1 MTRRTDDPVTR
12 FSGSRGPESIETA
25 SGRIKVKS
33 EPMVPLVLLRIIL
46 VVLLVAANAFFV
58 AAEFAMVSLR
68 DTRIQ
73 QLIEQR
79 RIGARTVQK
88 IQKRLDEFLPAVQF
102 GVTLASLGLGWVGE
116 GTLAA
121 LFQPWMTNI
130 PWGRIYA
137 HGFAA
142 TVAFIVI
149 TYMHVL
155 LGEIVPKS
163 LALQRAERVALAVAG
178 PMDFFMTLARPFL
191 LIMNKSANLVLR
203 GFGSRVMR
211 EGGVHSPEEVKL
223 IVTASRRV
231 GLLPESQE
239 DMIHNALELGNL
251 SVREIMVPRHN
262 IFSLPADLPLE
273 DAMARVV
280 EEQHSRVPVYDPDKG
295 KENIIGLLYSKDLSR
310 MMHMRLTSGGAFPGG
325 AGRMRVRDIMREVLF
340 VPEAKPVADLL
351 VEFQQRKRHLA
362 IVVDEFGST
371 SGLVT
376 VEDVLEQLVGELE
389 DEFDVA
395 QRPGTPLTSGSV
407 ILDGSANIRDLEVQY
422 EIELPRD
429 QGFETLAGFVLAQ
442 LSRIPKGGESFEYQ
456 GRHYAVLQ
464 MEGHRIA
471 RVRIDSSIQ
480 SSHSKSAD

>member
-1 MTRRTDDPVTR
+1 MVT
-12 FSGSRGPESIETA
+12 S
-25 SGRIKVKS
+25 
-33 EPMVPLVLLRIIL
+33 LVLLRIIL

-68 DTRIQ
+68 DTRVQ

-88 IQKRLDEFLPAVQF
+88 IQQRLDDFLPAVQF
-102 GVTLASLGLGWVGE
+102 GVTLASLGLGWAGE

-121 LFQPWMTNI
+121 IFLPWMARI
-130 PWGRIYA
+130 PWGRVYA

-142 TVAFIVI
+142 TLAFIII

-163 LALQRAERVALAVAG
+163 LALQRGERVALAVAG

-191 LIMNKSANLVLR
+191 RLMNRSANLVLR
-203 GFGSRVMR
+203 GFGSRLMR
-211 EGGVHSPEEVKL
+211 EGGVHSPEELKL

-239 DMIHNALELGNL
+239 EMIHNALELGNL
-251 SVREIMVPRHN
+251 AVREIMVPRHN
-262 IFSLPADLPLE
+262 IFSLPADMPLE
-273 DAMARVV
+273 EAMARVV
-280 EEQHSRVPVYDPDKG
+280 EEQHSRVPVYGPEKG
-295 KENIIGLLYSKDLSR
+295 KENIIGLLYSKDVSR
-310 MMHMRLTSGGAFPGG
+310 TIYLRMARLA
-325 AGRMRVRDIMREVLF
+325 AGESPPRLRVRDIMREVLF

-362 IVVDEFGST
+362 IVVDEFGSV

-389 DEFDVA
+389 DEFDIA
-395 QRPGTPLTSGSV
+395 QRPIVPLGAGSV
-407 ILDGSANIRDLEVQY
+407 TLDGSANIRDLEVQY

-429 QGFETLAGFVLAQ
+429 QGFETLAGFVMAQ
-442 LSRIPKGGESFEYQ
+442 LGRIPRGGESFEYE
-456 GRHYAVLQ
+456 GRRYTVLQ

-471 RVRIDSSIQ
+471 KVKIE
-480 SSHSKSAD
+480 SATQKTAVERKG